1 MRAPDPHI
9 SQAMAAS
16 AKGERFGIYGISD
29 VPYDVLARAQRL
41 WVRYGRLPHYYLF
54 DWCRFTQEKQR

>member
-1 MRAPDPHI
+1 
-9 SQAMAAS
+9 MAAS